1 VLKTQAK
8 STAQES
14 GHALVEVMVALVVLT
29 VAVVP
34 MVGMFDAAIGAADAS
49 ADYDKRGCAP
59 YRSWTV
65 EEPSVYEAVEGGRQS
80 GVCNPSGFGYT
91 IAAQSIGTDLGDSSG
106 EEGLT
111 MFTVTV
117 DWDSENSYIVSG
129 VVSRW

>member
-1 VLKTQAK
+1 
-8 STAQES
+8 
-14 GHALVEVMVALVVLT
+14 MVAMVVLT

-49 ADYDKRGCAP
+49 ADYDKARMCAVQKLEQLKSLP
-59 YRSWTV
+59 
-65 EEPSVYEAVEGGRQS
+65 YEAVEGGLQS

-91 IAAQSIGTDLGDSSG
+91 IAAQSIVTDLTDRPG

-111 MFTVTV
+111 LVTFTV
-117 DWDSENSYIVSG
+117 DWAGENYSVVSG